1 MKNCKKIF
9 VDDYITIRDIA
20 YKTGLSLSEANV
32 CEVSVKDNTLIL
44 KPTVSPSQAEKLA
57 KDFILNQIL
66 MGNPDFEINP
76 RQRVIAC
83 AIRGHVGVAYCSK
96 EDKFNVTIG
105 KALALSRA
113 LHKPLP
119 ELLQTYLGLD

>member
-9 VDDYITIRDIA
+9 LDDYITIRRIA
-20 YKTGLSLSEANV
+20 HEAGLSLSGTNV

-44 KPTVSPSQAEKLA
+44 KPTVSPYQAEKLA
-57 KDFILNQIL
+57 ESFILSQ
-66 MGNPDFEINP
+66 MPAGCYDFEVNS
-76 RQRVIAC
+76 RQRVVAC
-83 AIRGHVGVAYCSK
+83 AIRGRVGVAYCSK
-96 EDKFNVTIG
+96 EDAFNATIG

-113 LHKPLP
+113 LRKPLP